1 MLLVKEKLSKKG
13 CYSVGYCP
21 TFNIYVM
28 CCFVE
33 GSVTYKR
40 YYQISEEDY
49 TAFDLDK
56 LDSLAELFSRV
67 GVFTDRFIYSQRAS
81 ENINS

>member
-33 GSVTYKR
+33 GSVTYKKVL
-40 YYQISEEDY
+40 S
-49 TAFDLDK
+49 
-56 LDSLAELFSRV
+56 
-67 GVFTDRFIYSQRAS
+67 
-81 ENINS
+81 N